1 MRYSPP
7 RRTTTVRIDPSVR
20 SVVSQKEQYRQE
32 GRVRSG
38 DISEYDVN
46 MAHWSVLFWPWP
58 FTNCN
63 LFNIGMLAAFK
74 DSCYPKWQGEKRGVW
89 TVQRG
94 SHRCQYP
101 RAVSTIKAALP
112 VWAWWDLTG
121 PWLWS
126 WPWSLILEICN
137 FGPLWDS
144 LRGLSRDIQWLPTTE
159 LIIEE
164 MGSNSV
170 LHCNEIALGLQ

>member
-7 RRTTTVRIDPSVR
+7 RRTTTVRIELSVR

-38 DISEYDVN
+38 ISLN
-46 MAHWSVLFWPWP
+46 MTWIWHIDQSFSDPGLLQIATFLILA
-58 FTNCN
+58 CR
-63 LFNIGMLAAFK
+63 AAFE

-101 RAVSTIKAALP
+101 RAVLTIKAALP